1 MTNATATG
9 LRQEFQARLQKLEKE
24 GLVDFKAEL
33 DVGNH
38 SSVHDMVR
46 VYNNVLRQRE
56 EGLRTEIRLG

>member
-1 MTNATATG
+1 MSESKGEA
-9 LRQEFQARLQKLEKE
+9 LRDEFRARVSKLEQE

-56 EGLRTEIRLG
+56 EGRRTEIILG